1 MTASGSSE
9 GTEYGRSR
17 VATSLTQSV
26 DPGSGTSSILRP
38 ASAYQPSLVAMAK
51 GAAAELMVR
60 AHQPTRIVV
69 SAALDDGDRSV
80 IPATHAAAASAPA
93 HIPLITPLPCPARRT
108 PLSATGPRRGPD
120 CAP

>member
-60 AHQPTRIVV
+60 AHQPTRMVV
-69 SAALDDGDRSV
+69 SAAAADGESCT
-80 IPATHAAAASAPA
+80 IAATHAAAASAPE
-93 HIPLITPLPCPARRT
+93 HLPLITSSPCP
-108 PLSATGPRRGPD
+108 
-120 CAP
+120 